1 MFAKLSQI
9 PERDIIFI
17 SGIPEVLNENL
28 FDTVH
33 QVLSNKLKL
42 SDVSKDNIQICH
54 RLGSSQQKTR
64 PILVRFMSTHHR
76 QTVWEAKTAL
86 KGSGVTLSEFLTQ
99 TRHGVFLDARR
110 HFGLKSCWTVQ
121 GKILV
126 ITSDSSRHKI
136 ETREELQELITKFP
150 STGNSSTDKRV
161 VQAPRSSQ
169 RNIAP
174 EPSNNPKA
182 AKRTRSKVRK

>member
-1 MFAKLSQI
+1 MMESKMNTNLEDLERLFSSRMAEYDERLQKATASVSSQAQSSPVDLSTLAREFSEFKTFIWQVLDKFKSQMKLLSVGYDRH
-9 PERDIIFI
+9 ETAMRRKVLLLH
-17 SGIPEVLNENL
+17 GIPEVLNENL

-33 QVLSNKLKL
+33 Q
-42 SDVSKDNIQICH
+42 IAH
-54 RLGSSQQKTR
+54 AT
-64 PILVRFMSTHHR
+64 
-76 QTVWEAKTAL
+76 
-86 KGSGVTLSEFLTQ
+86 
-99 TRHGVFLDARR
+99 
-110 HFGLKSCWTVQ
+110 
-121 GKILV
+121 
-126 ITSDSSRHKI
+126 KI